1 MLHRAWLEGRDLDTR
16 EHCASRENSEQ
27 SWQAKQGVMIQEPRT
42 WKGQTPEGGHQ
53 MQRVVHEGDFTR
65 RRRTT
70 CHLGLGN
77 GRTKAVVG
85 PTINGFGG
93 KENGAV
99 VLSQGGSGHHG
110 KGMMG
115 RRGSTGEPTELGN
128 WQNVECGGG
137 KEERSPQGFNL
148 YGWERV
154 A

>member
-1 MLHRAWLEGRDLDTR
+1 M
-16 EHCASRENSEQ
+16 
-27 SWQAKQGVMIQEPRT
+27 
-42 WKGQTPEGGHQ
+42 
-53 MQRVVHEGDFTR
+53 
-65 RRRTT
+65 
-70 CHLGLGN
+70 GLGN

-137 KEERSPQGFNL
+137 KEKRSPQGFNL
-148 YGWERV
+148 YGWESGMNRTPNKGFSV
-154 A
+154 NCFHLEGGNGLNCALTTASQSAL